1 VVIVG
6 LLWFMALAYRKR
18 EWGMLLAQLGAA
30 AVVVGVGFFPDLF
43 PPRAGW
49 RRPVTS
55 PDVAASDWPAHPPL
69 TSFANQ
75 RGVLLCFHW
84 TR

>member
-43 PPRAGW
+43 LPVLAGGG
-49 RRPVTS
+49 PS
-55 PDVAASDWPAHPPL
+55 PAPM
-69 TSFANQ
+69 
-75 RGVLLCFHW
+75 
-84 TR
+84 